1 MKLTA
6 TQQLILNALQGIFVH
21 DFKKGFTHVGPKRV
35 AWAAQVSYDRA
46 RRALAQ
52 LHTLGLVKK
61 ADRDEEWGVG
71 DGLFYRPD
79 WSSEGPLYATEFDE
93 RMSHTPDY
101 YLPGLE
107 HLLYITH
114 LTASDAVTRKGWGRG
129 RR

>member
-52 LHTLGLVKK
+52 LHALGLIQKLMPQVQLFLVIMPLQI
-61 ADRDEEWGVG
+61 WG
-71 DGLFYRPD
+71 GLALFGISQQP
-79 WSSEGPLYATEFDE
+79 AF
-93 RMSHTPDY
+93 
-101 YLPGLE
+101 
-107 HLLYITH
+107 
-114 LTASDAVTRKGWGRG
+114 
-129 RR
+129 